1 MFAKRYIK
9 IGAAAANDIQFTDP
23 ELLPYHALL
32 LQDSNGAVYFH
43 LCVAEARAILN
54 GTPVDQLAELHADD
68 HLQIGTTNLA
78 IKDLFDWPVQVT
90 TDTNNATDSDAGL
103 ESSSKRGLSLQL
115 VVIYAAVALLL
126 ILMAFYV

>member
-9 IGAAAANDIQFTDP
+9 IGAAAANDLQFTDP
-23 ELLPYHALL
+23 ELLPFHALL
-32 LQDSNGAVYFH
+32 LQDSNGTVFFS
-43 LCVAEARAILN
+43 LCVAEAKAILN
-54 GTPVDQLAELHADD
+54 GNPVEQIAMLSSED
-68 HLQIGTTNLA
+68 HLQIGATNLA

-90 TDTNNATDSDAGL
+90 TDTNNATDSDTGL
-103 ESSSKRGLSLQL
+103 ESSSKRGLSLEL

>member
-23 ELLPYHALL
+23 ELLPYHAIL

-54 GTPVDQLAELHADD
+54 GTPVEQLAELHADD

-90 TDTNNATDSDAGL
+90 TDTNNATYSDTGL

>member
-23 ELLPYHALL
+23 ELLPYHAIL

-90 TDTNNATDSDAGL
+90 TDTNNATDSDTGL

>member
-9 IGAAAANDIQFTDP
+9 IGAAAANDIQFADP

-32 LQDSNGAVYFH
+32 LQDSNGTVYFN
-43 LCVAEARAILN
+43 LCVAEAKALLN
-54 GTPVDQLAELHADD
+54 GNAIHHLVELEATDQ
-68 HLQIGTTNLA
+68 LQIGTTNLA
-78 IKDLFDWPVQVT
+78 IKDLFDWPVQVAAET
-90 TDTNNATDSDAGL
+90 VNATDSDAVI

>member
-43 LCVAEARAILN
+43 LCVAESRAILN
-54 GTPVDQLAELHADD
+54 GTPVEQLAELHADD

-90 TDTNNATDSDAGL
+90 TDTNNATDSDTGL

>member
-43 LCVAEARAILN
+43 LCVAEAKAILN
-54 GTPVDQLAELHADD
+54 GTAIEQLTELHADD
-68 HLQIGTTNLA
+68 HLQIGATNLA
-78 IKDLFDWPVQVT
+78 IKDLFDWPVQVAAET
-90 TDTNNATDSDAGL
+90 VNATDSDAVI
-103 ESSSKRGLSLQL
+103 ESSSKRCLSLQL

>member
-90 TDTNNATDSDAGL
+90 TDTNNATDSDTGL

>member
-9 IGAAAANDIQFTDP
+9 IGAAPANDIQFADP

-32 LQDSNGAVYFH
+32 LQDSNGAVYFN

-54 GTPVDQLAELHADD
+54 GTPVEQLAELHADD

-78 IKDLFDWPVQVT
+78 IKDLFDWPMQVT
-90 TDTNNATDSDAGL
+90 TDTNNAPDSDTGL

>member
-1 MFAKRYIK
+1 MFVKRYIK
-9 IGAAAANDIQFTDP
+9 IGAAAANDIQFADS

-43 LCVAEARAILN
+43 LCVAEARALLN
-54 GTPVDQLAELHADD
+54 GNTIDHLVVLQAHD

-78 IKDLFDWPVQVT
+78 IKDLFDWPVQVAAET
-90 TDTNNATDSDAGL
+90 VNATDSDAVI

>member
-1 MFAKRYIK
+1 MFVKRYIK
-9 IGAAAANDIQFTDP
+9 IGAAAANDIQFADS

-43 LCVAEARAILN
+43 LCVAEARALLN
-54 GTPVDQLAELHADD
+54 GNTIDHLVELQAHD

-78 IKDLFDWPVQVT
+78 IKDLFDWPVQENT
-90 TDTNNATDSDAGL
+90 NSTKATKTDTTI
-103 ESSSKRGLSLQL
+103 ESNSKSGLSLQL
-115 VVIYAAVALLL
+115 VVIYTAVALLL

>member
-23 ELLPYHALL
+23 ELLPYNALL
-32 LQDSNGAVYFH
+32 LQDSNGSVYFH
-43 LCVAEARAILN
+43 LCVAEAKAILN
-54 GTPVDQLAELHADD
+54 GTAVEQLAELHADD

-90 TDTNNATDSDAGL
+90 TDADKATDSDTCL
-103 ESSSKRGLSLQL
+103 ESSSKRGLSVQL

>member
-43 LCVAEARAILN
+43 LCVAEARAMLN
-54 GTPVDQLAELHADD
+54 GTPVEQLAELHADD

-90 TDTNNATDSDAGL
+90 TDTNNATDSDTGL

>member
-54 GTPVDQLAELHADD
+54 GTPVEQLAELHADD

-90 TDTNNATDSDAGL
+90 TDTNNATDSDTGL

>member
-23 ELLPYHALL
+23 ELLPYHAIL

-54 GTPVDQLAELHADD
+54 GTPVEQLAELHADD

-90 TDTNNATDSDAGL
+90 TDTNNATDSDTCL

>member
-9 IGAAAANDIQFTDP
+9 IGAAPANDIQFADP

-32 LQDSNGAVYFH
+32 LQDSNGTVYFN
-43 LCVAEARAILN
+43 LCVAEARALLN
-54 GTPVDQLAELHADD
+54 GTAVEQLVELDADD

-90 TDTNNATDSDAGL
+90 TDTNNATDSDTGL
-103 ESSSKRGLSLQL
+103 ESSSIRGLSLQL

>member
-54 GTPVDQLAELHADD
+54 GTPVEQLAELHADD

-90 TDTNNATDSDAGL
+90 TDTNNATDSDTGL

-126 ILMAFYV
+126 ILMDFYV

>member
-54 GTPVDQLAELHADD
+54 GTPVEQLAELHADD

-78 IKDLFDWPVQVT
+78 IKDLFDWPVQAT
-90 TDTNNATDSDAGL
+90 TDTNNATDSDTGL

>member
-32 LQDSNGAVYFH
+32 LQDSNGSVYFH
-43 LCVAEARAILN
+43 LCVAEARAMLN
-54 GTPVDQLAELHADD
+54 GTPVEQLAELHADD
-68 HLQIGTTNLA
+68 HVQIGTTNLA

-90 TDTNNATDSDAGL
+90 TDTNNATDSDTGL

>member
-9 IGAAAANDIQFTDP
+9 IGAAPANDIQFADP

-32 LQDSNGAVYFH
+32 LQDSNGAVYFN

-54 GTPVDQLAELHADD
+54 GTPVEQLAELHADD

-78 IKDLFDWPVQVT
+78 IKDLFDWPMQVT
-90 TDTNNATDSDAGL
+90 TDTNNAPDSDAGL

>member
-1 MFAKRYIK
+1 MFAKRYVK

-43 LCVAEARAILN
+43 LCVAEAKAMLN
-54 GTPVDQLAELHADD
+54 GTAIEQLAELHADD
-68 HLQIGTTNLA
+68 HLQIGATNLA
-78 IKDLFDWPVQVT
+78 IKDLFDWPVQAT
-90 TDTNNATDSDAGL
+90 TDTRKATDSDTGL

>member
-23 ELLPYHALL
+23 ELLPYHAIL

-54 GTPVDQLAELHADD
+54 GTPVEQLAELHADD

-90 TDTNNATDSDAGL
+90 TDTNNATDSDTGL

>member
-43 LCVAEARAILN
+43 LCVAEARAMLN
-54 GTPVDQLAELHADD
+54 GTAVGQLTELHADD

-78 IKDLFDWPVQVT
+78 IKDLFDWPVQAT
-90 TDTNNATDSDAGL
+90 TDTDNATDSDTGL

>member
-43 LCVAEARAILN
+43 LCVAEARALLN
-54 GTPVDQLAELHADD
+54 GNTIDHLVELQAHD

-78 IKDLFDWPVQVT
+78 IKDLFDWPVQVAAET
-90 TDTNNATDSDAGL
+90 VNATDSDAVI

>member
-1 MFAKRYIK
+1 MFVKRYIK
-9 IGAAAANDIQFTDP
+9 IGAAAANDIQFADS

-43 LCVAEARAILN
+43 LCVAEARAMLN
-54 GTPVDQLAELHADD
+54 GTAVGQLTELHADD

-78 IKDLFDWPVQVT
+78 IKDLFDWPLQVAAET
-90 TDTNNATDSDAGL
+90 VNATDSDAVI
-103 ESSSKRGLSLQL
+103 ESSSKRVLSLQL